1 MGGFFFDFE
10 AVRTIATR
18 DPHAGGGGDDPFES
32 MFGGSGFGGM
42 PGGIRIQMGG
52 GPGGPQVFSSFGG
65 PQRRRAPPVVKRY
78 DVLQPNTKV
87 VLKDLVSKPELNN
100 EMASVQSYDDS
111 KGRYQVK
118 LDDDGDVLSLKPQNL
133 QQILRGVRL
142 TDIKSSPELDGK
154 SGNLLGARRS
164 ATGDERY
171 VVALSS
177 VRQTVAVKSENLIL
191 PAHLCLE
198 PTPAVPCVDATLRQ
212 RLERVERVFLLDC
225 LHKNRGNRTRTARE
239 LGVARRTLLYRLARL
254 NIPCGDVAGSAE

>member
-1 MGGFFFDFE
+1 MFFGG
-10 AVRTIATR
+10 
-18 DPHAGGGGDDPFES
+18 GGMGGDDPFES

-65 PQRRRAPPVVKRY
+65 GPSRRRAPPPPKRY
-78 DVLQPNTKV
+78 DVLQPGAKV

-111 KGRYQVK
+111 KGRYNVK

-191 PAHLCLE
+191 PAGALVRVVGTSRAELNGRQGTVQSWDGGAGRYVVQTSASDQLKLRLCN
-198 PTPAVPCVDATLRQ
+198 
-212 RLERVERVFLLDC
+212 VELV
-225 LHKNRGNRTRTARE
+225 
-239 LGVARRTLLYRLARL
+239 
-254 NIPCGDVAGSAE
+254 

>member
-1 MGGFFFDFE
+1 MFFGG
-10 AVRTIATR
+10 
-18 DPHAGGGGDDPFES
+18 GGMGGDDPFES

-65 PQRRRAPPVVKRY
+65 GPSRRRAPPPPKRY

-100 EMASVQSYDDS
+100 EMASVQSFDDS
-111 KGRYQVK
+111 KGRYNVK

-191 PAHLCLE
+191 PAGALVRVVGTSRAELNGRQGTVQSWDGGAGRYVVQTSASDQLKLRLCN
-198 PTPAVPCVDATLRQ
+198 
-212 RLERVERVFLLDC
+212 VELV
-225 LHKNRGNRTRTARE
+225 
-239 LGVARRTLLYRLARL
+239 
-254 NIPCGDVAGSAE
+254 